1 MVLRWLYQLHDS
13 PVRRQVRT
21 KPSRLVLPHERR
33 GKDMRAAWSKCPSN
47 FTESGSWIKQVLEDV
62 LSDMQIDALV
72 LETQVFKIFAAN
84 AIHNLS
90 CGDISVIVSRN
101 ISWRFIL

>member
-1 MVLRWLYQLHDS
+1 LDDS

-84 AIHNLS
+84 AIHD
-90 CGDISVIVSRN
+90 GARGYARIVLARN
-101 ISWRFIL
+101 VRWCLFG